1 MPTTPKHRPLWN
13 SDLSVG
19 SRDLDTHHRHL
30 GLLVNRLAD
39 TPPGPGGRFLAHDV
53 LRELAAY
60 AAYHFEL
67 EEALMASVRFP
78 GLAAH
83 QTEHLQFC
91 EVVAEAGYGAAL
103 GVIDHAEL
111 VAYLIRWWHEHFR
124 IGDQQYAPYLAL
136 AGDRSSPARS
146 ASPMPHPTTIAQ
158 EQCHE
163 TESV

>member
-111 VAYLIRWWHEHFR
+111 GVPDPLVARAFPHRGPTIRAVSGPGRRSFQPR
-124 IGDQQYAPYLAL
+124 PKRQPNAPPDH
-136 AGDRSSPARS
+136 DRPGA
-146 ASPMPHPTTIAQ
+146 MP
-158 EQCHE
+158 
-163 TESV
+163 